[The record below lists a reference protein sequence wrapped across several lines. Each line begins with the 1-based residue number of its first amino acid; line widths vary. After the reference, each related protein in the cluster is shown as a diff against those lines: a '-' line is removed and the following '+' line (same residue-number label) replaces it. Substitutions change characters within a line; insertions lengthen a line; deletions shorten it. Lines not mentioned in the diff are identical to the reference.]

1 MEGHAGS
8 LATGAGT
15 SGALALTGFN
25 TIAYIVAG
33 LTLLFA
39 GLALLKLVPRLGRSR
54 RSDTLRDRCTTRR
67 RPFGVEAD
75 SSQDDVSGSCSA
87 SCLRRV

>member
-15 SGALALTGFN
+15 SAALAFTGLN
-25 TIAYIVAG
+25 TVSLIVAA

-39 GLALLKLVPRLGRSR
+39 GLALLKLVPRM
-54 RSDTLRDRCTTRR
+54 RR
-67 RPFGVEAD
+67 RNQPGH
-75 SSQDDVSGSCSA
+75 
-87 SCLRRV
+87 

>member
-15 SGALALTGFN
+15 SAALAFTGLN
-25 TIAYIVAG
+25 TIAFIVAA

-39 GLALLKLVPRLGRSR
+39 GLALLKLLPRMGRRSR
-54 RSDTLRDRCTTRR
+54 
-67 RPFGVEAD
+67 AN
-75 SSQDDVSGSCSA
+75 
-87 SCLRRV
+87 

>member
-15 SGALALTGFN
+15 SAALAFSGLN
-25 TIAYIVAG
+25 AIAVIVAA

-39 GLALLKLVPRLGRSR
+39 GLALLKVLPRMGRR
-54 RSDTLRDRCTTRR
+54 NTRSAVTDRTDTRR
-67 RPFGVEAD
+67 TLP
-75 SSQDDVSGSCSA
+75 
-87 SCLRRV
+87 

>member
-15 SGALALTGFN
+15 SAALAFTGLN
-25 TIAYIVAG
+25 TIAIIVAA

-39 GLALLKLVPRLGRSR
+39 GLALLKLVPRMGRSNPR
-54 RSDTLRDRCTTRR
+54 
-67 RPFGVEAD
+67 GH
-75 SSQDDVSGSCSA
+75 
-87 SCLRRV
+87 